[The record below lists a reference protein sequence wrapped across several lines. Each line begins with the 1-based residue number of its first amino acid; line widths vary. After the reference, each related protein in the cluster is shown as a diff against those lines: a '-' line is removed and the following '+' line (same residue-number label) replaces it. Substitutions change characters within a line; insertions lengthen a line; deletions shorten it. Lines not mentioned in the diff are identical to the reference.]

1 MRRQSVKARFVRDR
15 RGASAVEF
23 ALLAPVLI
31 TLLLGAVTVF
41 DLFRTLQNVEK
52 ATFTVGDMMSRKT
65 EMSSSDVNA
74 MLTLMRQMVSSANDG
89 GLRVSSISRRSGNL
103 VTDWSR
109 SAGQAVPTTPV
120 STTDLPLI
128 AEGDSVL
135 LTETFVPHNA
145 FVASFGLDALTFRG
159 KVAHRPRLVTSMAF
173 R

>member
-1 MRRQSVKARFVRDR
+1 MRQQSVQTRFFRDR

-52 ATFTVGDMMSRKT
+52 ATFTVGDMMSR
-65 EMSSSDVNA
+65 EFDMNSSKLSS
-74 MLTLMRQMVSSANDG
+74 MLTLMREMVSSANDG
-89 GLRVSSISRRSGNL
+89 GLRVSSITRRNGNL

-109 SAGQAVPTTPV
+109 STGQAVPTTPV
-120 STTDLPLI
+120 STVNLPRI

-145 FVASFGLDALTFRG
+145 FVASFGLDAVTFRG
-159 KVAHRPRLVTSMAF
+159 KVAHRPRFVTSMAF